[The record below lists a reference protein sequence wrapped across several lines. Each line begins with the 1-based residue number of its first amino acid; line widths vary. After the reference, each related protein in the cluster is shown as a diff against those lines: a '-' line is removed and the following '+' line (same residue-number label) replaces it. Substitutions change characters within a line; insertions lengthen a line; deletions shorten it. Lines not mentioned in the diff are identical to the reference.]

1 MSEPPVSRREVAHSL
16 LSHAYLPTFLA
27 EIGIGAI
34 LPVLALS
41 VADMGHTA
49 TFASLAVAAYQLG
62 RLPGSALGG
71 AISHRWGSTHA
82 AIGALMVIALGSVLA
97 GWAPHLAVFMVGA
110 VVVGLGHAWYHVARQ
125 GQVLAIIPPDVT
137 ARSLTTLAGVWRIA
151 NFLGPLLGA
160 VLIGIWGLASTYW
173 MGAAFLAAAIIA
185 LAVSPAARERPARAD
200 GPRLSLRLVARENIG
215 VLRTL
220 GLAVIATGALRQA
233 RIAIIPLWAT
243 HVGLSPQTATL
254 IFSISAAI
262 DMLLFYPAGVVMDR
276 WGRRWTA
283 IPSTLLLALG
293 TLALPLTDGATQVTV
308 AALLLGLGNGWG
320 SGLVMTLGADVA
332 PAEGRSVFTGLW
344 MLLQDSGG
352 LLGPAIVSVGAL
364 IALPVGF
371 VAVGTVGLVTVG
383 GFLAW
388 IPSARSPGHVAE

>member
-1 MSEPPVSRREVAHSL
+1 M
-16 LSHAYLPTFLA
+16 PTFLA

-49 TFASLAVAAYQLG
+49 AFASLAVAAYQLG

-71 AISHRWGSTHA
+71 AIAHRWGSTHA
-82 AIGALMVIALGSVLA
+82 AMAALAVIAAGSVLA
-97 GWAPHLAVFMVGA
+97 AWAPHLAVFMVGA
-110 VVVGLGHAWYHVARQ
+110 VIVGLGHAWYHVARQ
-125 GQVLAIIPPDVT
+125 GQILAIITPDLT

-151 NFLGPLLGA
+151 NFIGPLLGA
-160 VLIGIWGLASTYW
+160 ALIGIWGLAATYW
-173 MGAAFLAAAIIA
+173 MGAAFLVAAIAA
-185 LAVSPAARERPARAD
+185 LGLSPAARERPARAD
-200 GPRLSLRLVARENIG
+200 GPRISLRLVARENLP

-220 GLAVIATGALRQA
+220 GVTVIATGALRQA
-233 RIAIIPLWAT
+233 RIAVIPLWAT
-243 HVGLSPQTATL
+243 HVGLSPQAATL
-254 IFSISAAI
+254 IYSISAAI
-262 DMLLFYPAGVVMDR
+262 DMLLFYPAGAVMDR

-293 TLALPLTDGATQVTV
+293 TLALPLTAGATQVTI

-332 PAEGRSVFTGLW
+332 PAEGRTVFTGLW
-344 MLLQDSGG
+344 MVLQDVGG
-352 LLGPAIVSVGAL
+352 LLGPALVSVGAL

-371 VAVGTVGLVTVG
+371 VAVGGMGLATVG
-383 GFLAW
+383 GFVAW
-388 IPSARSPGHVAE
+388 IPSMRSPGHVAE